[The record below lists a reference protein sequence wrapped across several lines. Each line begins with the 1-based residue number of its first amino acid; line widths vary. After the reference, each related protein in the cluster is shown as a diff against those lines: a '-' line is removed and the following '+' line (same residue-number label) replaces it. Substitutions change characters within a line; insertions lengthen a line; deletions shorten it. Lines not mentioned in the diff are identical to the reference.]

1 MQRIFLILLTCFCY
15 VTASFADGFIPNAGQ
30 WDYSGKSLLRLSQGN
45 LWIHENHLYYH
56 LWNSNE
62 LHTIKHHKQ
71 GTLHQVA
78 IQMQWLNAQKAKVKH
93 SHENEGLY
101 NYFYGNNPQKWVTGV
116 KSHQELCLY
125 NLYPNIHVRMYT
137 HNGHIKYDYVVL
149 PNANV
154 SQIQWKYTGQSKTEL
169 KNNQIHIVNEV
180 ATFYED
186 VPVAYQQNKN
196 ERKTIPCSYQEK
208 NGIFYFELG
217 DYDVQDTLI
226 IDPQIVFSTYTG
238 SYADNWG
245 FTATYDTLGNAY
257 TGGTVYQ
264 FGYPTTPGAFQTTYG
279 SGSGSYPSDCGIMK
293 LNTEGKLV
301 YATYLG
307 AFGNEQPH
315 SIITDKQGNL
325 YIMGTTA
332 SSGFPT
338 TSGAYDRTYN
348 GGLWDIF
355 VTKLN
360 STGTALIGS
369 TFIGGSNT
377 DGINPETISNLYY
390 LYGDEARGEIMLD
403 EQNNCYVASCTRSAN
418 FPATTGAIKTT
429 LSGLQDACV
438 FKFNSNLTTLL
449 YSTYLGGGGDDAG
462 YGIQI
467 DASGQMYVCGGTN
480 SANFPTSSGTYQN
493 LKPGDIDGFV
503 TKISADGTSIIAST
517 YIGTSN
523 YDQGYLIQ
531 LDAQKNIYV
540 VGQTLGS
547 FPVSND
553 VFNIPRGTQFII
565 KLDSGLTKNLL
576 STRFGSG
583 RSSVDMSISA
593 FLVDDCEYIYVSGW
607 GGLETINNQVS
618 GNVLSMPVTNDAF
631 QKGTDGS
638 DFYLMVLGK
647 DMKNLLYATYFG
659 GNRSQEHVDGGTS
672 RYDKKGVI
680 YQAICAGCSRNSDLY
695 TTPGVQSSTNNSDN
709 CNNAVLKLDFKFN
722 NLEPKAEF
730 DAAPKKGCIPL
741 TVRFENKSPQN
752 LSYLW
757 IFGDGNTSNA
767 YNPTHTY
774 TQTGVYTVQ
783 LIVSNPLNCRAVPD
797 TAFTTIEV
805 SNIDNPSQSRDTCVC
820 AKTSVTLNANNPG
833 ATYLWSTGATTQS
846 ITVQDVGQYSVNV
859 KNQAGCE
866 KTFYFN
872 VGNYVCQTPKF
883 PNIITP
889 SQDNLNDK
897 VCFKI
902 DGVYDYNLCIYNRW
916 GVVVFETENPEECW
930 TGETQKTKMPLPE
943 GVYYYIITAKTCQGD
958 KYKQV
963 GNITVLR

>member
-1 MQRIFLILLTCFCY
+1 MQKIFLVLLTCSFY
-15 VTASFADGFIPNAGQ
+15 LKLSFADGFIPNAGQ
-30 WDYSGKSLLRLSQGN
+30 WEYTGKSLLRLSQGN
-45 LWIHENHLYYH
+45 LWIHENYLYYH
-56 LWNSNE
+56 LWNNAE
-62 LHTIKHHKQ
+62 LHNIKHQKQ

-78 IQMQWLNAQKAKVKH
+78 IQMQWLNAQNATIQH
-93 SHENEGLY
+93 IQQNSELY
-101 NYFYGNNPQKWVTGV
+101 SYFYSNNPEKWVTGIHSYQDV
-116 KSHQELCLY
+116 WLK

-137 HNGHIKYDYVVL
+137 QNGHIKYDYIIL
-149 PNANV
+149 PNANPNL
-154 SQIQWKYTGQSKTEL
+154 IQWKYTGQSKTEL
-169 KNNQIHIVNEV
+169 KNNQIHIFNEV
-180 ATFYED
+180 ASFYED
-186 VPVAYQQNKN
+186 IPIAYQISKN
-196 ERKTIPCSYQEK
+196 EKKPLPCKYVQK
-208 NGIFYFELG
+208 NGVFYFELEQ
-217 DYDVQDTLI
+217 YNINDTLI

-264 FGYPTTPGAFQTTYG
+264 FGYPTTPGAFQITYG

-293 LNTEGKLV
+293 LSPAGKLI

-315 SIITDKQGNL
+315 SLITDKQGNL

-332 SSGFPT
+332 SAGFPT
-338 TSGAYDRTYN
+338 TTGAYDRTYN
-348 GGLWDIF
+348 GGTWDIF

-369 TFIGGSNT
+369 TFIGGSNS
-377 DGINPETISNLYY
+377 DGINPEISSTLYY

-403 EQNNCYVASCTRSAN
+403 EQNNCYVVSCTRSAN
-418 FPATTGAIKTT
+418 FPTTTGAIKTT

-449 YSTYLGGGGDDAG
+449 YSTYIGGNADDAG
-462 YGIQI
+462 YGIQV
-467 DASGQMYVCGGTN
+467 DGFGQAYICGGTN
-480 SANFPTSSGTYQN
+480 SSNIPVSSGAYQN
-493 LKPGDIDGFV
+493 VKPGGIDGFI
-503 TKISADGTSIIAST
+503 TKISADGKNILAST
-517 YIGTSN
+517 YIGTSS
-523 YDQGYLIQ
+523 YDQSYLIQ
-531 LDAQKNIYV
+531 LDAQKNVYV
-540 VGQTLGS
+540 VGQTLGN
-547 FPVSND
+547 FPISSGVY
-553 VFNIPRGTQFII
+553 NIPRGTQFII

-583 RSSVDMSISA
+583 RSSVDISISA
-593 FLVDDCEYIYVSGW
+593 FLVDTCEFIYVSGW
-607 GGLETINNQVS
+607 GGLQTIDNVVS
-618 GNVLSMPVTNDAF
+618 GNVASMPITNDAF

-647 DMKNLLYATYFG
+647 DMKNLLHATYFG

-672 RYDKKGVI
+672 RYDKNGVI
-680 YQAICAGCSRNSDLY
+680 YQAICAGCGRNSDLY

-709 CNNAVLKLDFKFN
+709 CNNAVLKLDFKGN
-722 NLEPKAEF
+722 KVQPKALFE
-730 DAAPKKGCIPL
+730 ASPKKGCVPL
-741 TVRFENKSPQN
+741 SVKFENKSQQN

-757 IFGDGNTSNA
+757 LFGDGNTSTA
-767 YNPTHTY
+767 YSPTHTY
-774 TQTGVYTVQ
+774 TQTGMYTVQ

-797 TAFTTIEV
+797 TAFAVIEI
-805 SNIDNPSQSRDTCVC
+805 SDIENPSQSQDTCVC
-820 AKTSVTLNANNPG
+820 AKNPVTLNAKNPG
-833 ATYLWSTGATTQS
+833 ATYLWNTGATTQT
-846 ITVQDVGQYSVNV
+846 ITVEDRGQYFVNV

-872 VGNYVCQTPKF
+872 VGNYVCQKPEF

-897 VCFKI
+897 VCFKV
-902 DGVYDYNLCIYNRW
+902 DGVYDYSLSIYNRW
-916 GVVVFETENPEECW
+916 GVIVFETQNPEECW
-930 TGETQKTKMPLPE
+930 TGESQKTKMPLPE

-963 GNITVLR
+963 GNITIMR